1 MLVETPVKSAQEL
14 MAGKVTHEQFR
25 QAVVELAQLRGWRCY
40 WTWHSV
46 HSPAGYPDLTM
57 VRAKDHR
64 LIFAELK
71 VGRDTTTRA
80 QKAWLED
87 LEAVAY
93 AASFASA
100 DLQVCVWRPAHWLL
114 IEAALQ

>member
-1 MLVETPVKSAQEL
+1 MKRAQEL

-25 QAVVELAQLRGWRCY
+25 QAIVELAQLRGWRCY

-71 VGRDTTTRA
+71 VGRDTTTPA
-80 QKAWLED
+80 QRAWLDD
-87 LEAVAY
+87 LDAVAEGLY
-93 AASFASA
+93 GRQP
-100 DLQVCVWRPAHWLL
+100 LEGMEVWVWRPENWPR
-114 IEAALQ
+114 IEAVLR